1 MRAKM
6 DPLEVWY
13 DEGLQAWRHNVQCDY
28 LTSPMSSKSVSISFV
43 NGEPICADVVAHGSW
58 IDYNLRDTQDRQWF
72 AELYGELLKEA
83 QNIVTQDI
91 KKRI

>member
-1 MRAKM
+1 MRAKTKL
-6 DPLEVWY
+6 LEAWY
-13 DEGLQAWRHNVQCDY
+13 DRGLQALTHNVQYDY
-28 LTSPMSSKSVSISFV
+28 LASPISSRSVSISFV
-43 NGEPICADVVAHGSW
+43 NGEPVYADVVAHGSW